1 MMMAEPARAMEETV
15 APPQPRRAALDEVA
29 INDAIAS
36 MNLKFERIKDGTL
49 YLKLTVPEASIS
61 EEEMEALPRRLVGAL
76 KRLPFVLR
84 IHTISFG

>member
-1 MMMAEPARAMEETV
+1 
-15 APPQPRRAALDEVA
+15 
-29 INDAIAS
+29 